1 MGILR
6 FGSERTADVDES
18 SSRLVA
24 LERATHLS
32 DTQVDGSRGSRS
44 VDGCY
49 RPSAASQPALPPPPP
64 PPSVAATL
72 SSAVGL
78 EDMSGTPDAT
88 EVAVPSTY
96 RSSVGPS
103 ASCGHQEPTGRLSL
117 GDLAGVRQSD
127 ATHGRHRLNRDRPR
141 VAFRPI
147 HAVGAVLLLCALL
160 CASLT
165 MLVSQAI
172 RYERA
177 LSAAHASA
185 GQTGGLVADDNGENT
200 QGKTPDDGSGA
211 SRPDTESR
219 TNDGSVSGGA
229 SVPDSAGT
237 AGDAG
242 TDDVPDDDAGRGT
255 VDDGRIDLNT
265 ASSEELQTINGIGP
279 VMADRIIAYRISIG
293 GFVAVDQLLDVK
305 GIGAKTFAKIRD
317 EVTVR

>member
-44 VDGCY
+44 VDGCSN
-49 RPSAASQPALPPPPP
+49 RPSTASQSASPPPPP
-64 PPSVAATL
+64 PPS
-72 SSAVGL
+72 
-78 EDMSGTPDAT
+78 
-88 EVAVPSTY
+88 VAVPSTY

-127 ATHGRHRLNRDRPR
+127 ATHERHRLNRDRPR
-141 VAFRPI
+141 VTFRPI

-165 MLVSQAI
+165 MLVSQTI

-242 TDDVPDDDAGRGT
+242 TDDVPDDDAGHET